1 MPWEEVKKE
10 KRTTIQEKREG
21 FNRRKLLFGL
31 SITAVLIIVAILA
44 PPKIFKRGTLDNLV
58 SPDGRISVAV
68 MPFQN
73 MTNDSTK
80 NDWQNWIQDIL
91 ITYLS
96 NSGELKVRQSRMI
109 NSYMQDKGLTNY
121 ASITR
126 SVASSISQKLES
138 NVLVYGNIMQYGA
151 TIRLNTQLINSKT
164 EEVIKS
170 FQVEAPAREE
180 MVVPLM
186 DSLST
191 QVNNFLIISILKKKV
206 LGAWRTLISTNS
218 PEAYKYFTLAINAH
232 FEKNDFNEA
241 IKLFMEAIR
250 IDSNF
255 FMAKI
260 QLAASY
266 RALGNINE
274 AKKWILQVYEKRD
287 QMPPLY
293 NFAITLEYAIMFETP
308 YEEIKYAKLYL
319 DLDDQNTMYWWQ
331 LGNAYAYMYQYDKAI
346 PAFEK
351 GLEIHK
357 KRGTKPTFR
366 GYYSSL
372 GIAYHKIGKY
382 KKEKKLYKEAEQVFP
397 DFPGTIVR
405 QAVLALAERDEMT
418 ANRYIEKL
426 KSIGKDK
433 SWTEAVITTSLAG
446 IYSEAN
452 LLDKA
457 EEYYRKALA
466 LEPENLGRMNTLAYF
481 LIDKDRSINEGL
493 ELVDKALESDPVSYK
508 YLHTKGWG
516 LYKQGKY
523 KEALEILQKCWDI
536 IVQELGYDHEV
547 FLHFEE
553 AKKAVA
559 GQK

>member
-1 MPWEEVKKE
+1 
-10 KRTTIQEKREG
+10 
-21 FNRRKLLFGL
+21 
-31 SITAVLIIVAILA
+31 
-44 PPKIFKRGTLDNLV
+44 
-58 SPDGRISVAV
+58 
-68 MPFQN
+68 
-73 MTNDSTK
+73 
-80 NDWQNWIQDIL
+80 
-91 ITYLS
+91 
-96 NSGELKVRQSRMI
+96 
-109 NSYMQDKGLTNY
+109 
-121 ASITR
+121 
-126 SVASSISQKLES
+126 
-138 NVLVYGNIMQYGA
+138 
-151 TIRLNTQLINSKT
+151 
-164 EEVIKS
+164 
-170 FQVEAPAREE
+170 
-180 MVVPLM
+180 
-186 DSLST
+186 
-191 QVNNFLIISILKKKV
+191 
-206 LGAWRTLISTNS
+206 
-218 PEAYKYFTLAINAH
+218 
-232 FEKNDFNEA
+232 
-241 IKLFMEAIR
+241 
-250 IDSNF
+250 
-255 FMAKI
+255 
-260 QLAASY
+260 
-266 RALGNINE
+266 
-274 AKKWILQVYEKRD
+274 
-287 QMPPLY
+287 MPPLY